1 MTGLVKITIVQN
13 NKSKYAFNELRVKL
27 FSWIV
32 HHELKTIKMTL
43 RENPRNNLVADILLC
58 NVDEDEFW
66 NLEREF
72 KRTRGDYDYKRK
84 YSDNFDFEYNPD
96 IVMKE

>member
-1 MTGLVKITIVQN
+1 MGVTVLL
-13 NKSKYAFNELRVKL
+13 FNINTRRLTPTNGPLYPIYDGFMAKRGNL
-27 FSWIV
+27 N
-32 HHELKTIKMTL
+32 LLIKEIEWTAS
-43 RENPRNNLVADILLC
+43 ADILLC